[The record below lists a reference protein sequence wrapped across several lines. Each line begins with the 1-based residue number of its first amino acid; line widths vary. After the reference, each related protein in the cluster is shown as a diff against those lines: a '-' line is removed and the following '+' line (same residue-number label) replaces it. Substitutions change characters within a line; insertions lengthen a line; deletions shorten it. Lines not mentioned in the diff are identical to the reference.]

1 MLSDRYRILGRQLHR
16 YPPPVSASRAL
27 ALVER
32 LSTAPGGTVLDVGC
46 GTGGLLLDTV
56 ALHRCR
62 GVGYERSPE
71 LAALARANTA
81 AEGQEARIEIR
92 NEAAREAS
100 PGERFDAILSL
111 DAADSFGSVAEAA
124 ERCFGWLRVG
134 GLFVLGEPFLRRT
147 PGARYRGLLSDRLG
161 VAAERLDGNGA
172 AARAVVGAGF
182 ELLWTAILSEAEW
195 DAYEGASYRAI
206 AAYASQHAGDP
217 EAASLRARAE
227 AWYQGYWSDGRDTLA
242 FGVHGFV
249 RPKRTLA
256 LVKVTSSSS

>member
-1 MLSDRYRILGRQLHR
+1 MLSDRYRTLGRQLHR

-32 LSTAPGGTVLDVGC
+32 LTTAPGGLILDVGC

-62 GVGYERSPE
+62 GVGYERNSE
-71 LAALARANTA
+71 LATLARAQVQ
-81 AEGQEARIEIR
+81 AEGQEQSIEIR
-92 NEAAREAS
+92 NQPAREAN
-100 PGERFDAILSL
+100 PAERFDAILSL

-124 ERCFGWLRVG
+124 ERCHGWLKVG
-134 GLFVLGEPFLRRT
+134 GLFVLGEPFLRRA
-147 PGARYRGLLSDRLG
+147 PGARYRGLLGDRLG

-172 AARAVVGAGF
+172 AARAVVRAGF

-206 AAYASQHAGDP
+206 TAYASQHPEDP
-217 EAASLRARAE
+217 DALMLRQRAE
-227 AWYQGYWSDGRDTLA
+227 AWYQGYWNGGRDTLA

-249 RPKRTLA
+249 RPRRQLA
-256 LVKVTSSSS
+256 LVKVTPALS

>member
-1 MLSDRYRILGRQLHR
+1 MLSDRYRTLGRQLHR

-32 LSTAPGGTVLDVGC
+32 LSSAPGGTVLDVGC

-62 GVGYERSPE
+62 GIGYERNPE
-71 LAALARANTA
+71 LATLARANTA
-81 AEGQEARIEIR
+81 AEGQESRIEIR
-92 NEAAREAS
+92 NQAARDAS
-100 PGERFDAILSL
+100 PGERFDAVLSL

-124 ERCFGWLRVG
+124 ERCYGWLRVG

-147 PGARYRGLLSDRLG
+147 PGARYKGLLGDRLG
-161 VAAERLDGNGA
+161 IAAERLDGNGA
-172 AARAVVGAGF
+172 AARAVVRAGF

-195 DAYEGASYRAI
+195 DAYEGASYRAVI
-206 AAYASQHAGDP
+206 AYASQHPEDP
-217 EAASLRARAE
+217 EAASLRQRAE

-242 FGVHGFV
+242 FGVHGFI
-249 RPKRTLA
+249 RPRRTLS
-256 LVKVTSSSS
+256 LVKVTSASS